1 MTAAI
6 ELHGVHKTYGATHAL
21 RGIDLEVPA
30 GRIFG
35 FLGPNGAGK
44 TTTARILLDLI
55 RADEGAACVLGLDC
69 VRDSIEVRRRTGY
82 LPGELRLYE
91 SMRGAEFLDYVDS
104 FRPEKRDTMYRAHL
118 VERLGLDP
126 SRPIRALSKGNR
138 QKVGLVQALM
148 HRPDLMVLDEP
159 TSGLDPLVQEE
170 VVRILEDAAAEG
182 RTVFFSS
189 HVLSEV
195 EKICQSIAIIRE
207 GQIVAVEDVA
217 NLKGRSVHVVEVTFA
232 SPPPMRLFD
241 IPGVSVLRHD
251 GATVRLQSQDA
262 IDALMKAVATQTVID
277 LRTEQPSLEDVFLAY
292 YTGNGATPRFLEQ
305 GQEVRRASA

>member
-1 MTAAI
+1 MPAAI
-6 ELHGVHKTYGATHAL
+6 ELHGIHKTYGMTHAL

-55 RADEGAACVLGLDC
+55 RPDAGGARVLGFDC
-69 VRDSIEVRRRTGY
+69 QRQSIEVRKRTGY

-91 SMRGAEFLDYVDS
+91 GMRAGEFLDYIDA
-104 FRPEKRDTMYRAHL
+104 FRPGKRDLAYRL
-118 VERLGLDP
+118 RLIERLGLDP

-148 HRPDLMVLDEP
+148 HRPDLLVLDEP

-189 HVLSEV
+189 HVLPEV
-195 EKICQSIAIIRE
+195 EKICESVAIVRE
-207 GQIVAVEDVA
+207 GEIVAVEDVA
-217 NLKGRSVHVVEVTFA
+217 NLKGRSVHVIEVTFA
-232 SPPPMRLFD
+232 HAPPAGLFD
-241 IPGVSVLRHD
+241 IPGVRIIRHD
-251 GATVRLQSQDA
+251 GATFHLQAQSG
-262 IDALMKAVATQTVID
+262 IDAVVKAIATQTVLD
-277 LRTEQPSLEDVFLAY
+277 LRTEQPSLEDVFLTF
-292 YTGNGATPRFLEQ
+292 YTGNDVQRAEPREAT
-305 GQEVRRASA
+305 RASA

>member
-6 ELHGVHKTYGATHAL
+6 ELHGVHKTYGDTHAL

-44 TTTARILLDLI
+44 TTTARILVDLI
-55 RADEGAACVLGLDC
+55 RADEGTAAVLGLDC

-104 FRPEKRDTMYRAHL
+104 FRPEKRDAKYRAEL

-126 SRPIRALSKGNR
+126 TRPIRALSKGNR

-195 EKICQSIAIIRE
+195 EKFPDRRHRPRRRNRRRRRRRQP
-207 GQIVAVEDVA
+207 Q
-217 NLKGRSVHVVEVTFA
+217 GRNVHVVEVTFA

-277 LRTEQPSLEDVFLAY
+277 LRTEQPSLEDVFLEY
-292 YTGNGATPRFLEQ
+292 YTGNGATPPPLVEE
-305 GQEVRRASA
+305 QEVRRASA